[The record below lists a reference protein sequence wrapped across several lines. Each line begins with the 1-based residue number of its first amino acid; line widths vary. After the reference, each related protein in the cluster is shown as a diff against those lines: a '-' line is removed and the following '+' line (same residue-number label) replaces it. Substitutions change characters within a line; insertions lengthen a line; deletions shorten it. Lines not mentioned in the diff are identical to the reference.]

1 MLLKKILS
9 GPKNILSNAKMLDP
23 HWSNAK
29 MLDPHWFPVICRR
42 GLFDTPFCCHVA
54 GILCTHKLLHSG
66 RPSLSFL
73 FLGAA
78 VFSGW
83 VFVI

>member
-29 MLDPHWFPVICRR
+29 MLDPHWFETVQYH
-42 GLFDTPFCCHVA
+42 L
-54 GILCTHKLLHSG
+54 
-66 RPSLSFL
+66 PSAS
-73 FLGAA
+73 
-78 VFSGW
+78 
-83 VFVI
+83 